1 MQFKDIPGHQALK
14 HQLATLIQRGRIPHA
29 QLFVGAE
36 GSANLALALAVAQR
50 LQCEQPEE
58 YDSCGSCS
66 SCHKYKKIIHPDLHF
81 VFPIVKTP
89 QVSSKPTSEEF
100 IKEWRSFLLTHQF
113 PSLSD
118 WLEAI
123 GAENKQANIPVEESR
138 RVIRTLA
145 LKTYESQYK
154 VMIIWLPELMRGPA
168 ANALLK
174 ILEEPPAFTIFLL
187 VAHDEKQLLTTIRSR
202 VQLVQVPPF
211 SDKDIEAYLTQHNL
225 QNLGTDR
232 IKEAAYLADGNMH
245 LALQLMQNTDD
256 SVFVFFRDWFRE
268 IYKIDIAALVKRGD
282 EFNTAKKEMQ
292 KAVFEYGM
300 GIFREVLLFHSQST
314 DILRQSGAQLKF
326 IEGLSKTLEITCLE
340 DLFGYFNEALHHLER
355 NANLKILFLDVS
367 LKVSQLLKR

>member
-14 HQLATLIQRGRIPHA
+14 HQLTSLIRLGRIPHA
-29 QLFVGAE
+29 QLLVGAE
-36 GSANLALALAVAQR
+36 GSAHLLLALAIAQR
-50 LQCEQPEE
+50 LQCEQPTEH
-58 YDSCGSCS
+58 DSCGNCASCY
-66 SCHKYKKIIHPDLHF
+66 KYKKIIHPDLHF
-81 VFPIVKTP
+81 VFPIAKTP
-89 QVSSKPTSEEF
+89 QASSKPTSDEF
-100 IKEWRSFLLTHQF
+100 IKEWRKFLLENPF

-187 VAHDEKQLLTTIRSR
+187 VAQDEKQLLTTIRSR
-202 VQLVQVPPF
+202 VQLVRVPPF
-211 SDKDIEAYLTQHNL
+211 SDDDIVAYLTQHSTSSSD
-225 QNLGTDR
+225 TDK
-232 IKEAAYLADGNMH
+232 IKEVAYLADGNMH
-245 LALQLMQNTDD
+245 LALQLMGNTDD
-256 SVFVFFRDWFRE
+256 SVFLFFRDWFRE

-282 EFNTAKKEMQ
+282 EFNGAKKEMQ
-292 KAVFEYGM
+292 KAIFEYGL

-314 DILRQSGAQLKF
+314 SILRQSGAQLRF
-326 IEGLSKTLEITCLE
+326 IEGLSKTVEVFRIE
-340 DLFGYFNEALHHLER
+340 PLFALFNEALHHLER